1 MIIIQILSQG
11 EIAFKKF
18 SFNSDTFN
26 LCSLLYHSCVLI
38 SNPKAVYVIFKEYS
52 LCSNKVVIFIM
63 MVNII
68 YQIDEALVP

>member
-26 LCSLLYHSCVLI
+26 LYSLLYHSCIPI
-38 SNPKAVYVIFKEYS
+38 SNPKAVYVIFKEYA
-52 LCSNKVVIFIM
+52 LCSNKVVFFIM